1 MLYGRTEKMHTY
13 KCTILRVVDG
23 DTVDM
28 LIDCGFSTFRKERGR
43 LYGIDAPESRTR
55 DKKEKIRGLA
65 AKARLQ
71 ELIKNTKKKIIIK
84 TELDKKGKYGRILGV
99 LWDENKKKNFNAF
112 DIGSLKNNFSRKI
125 KQTTTNRRLKV
136 YFFP

>member
-1 MLYGRTEKMHTY
+1 MYEY
-13 KCTILRVVDG
+13 SAEVLRVVDG
-23 DTVDM
+23 DTVDV
-28 LIDCGFSTFRKERGR
+28 LIDCGFSTFRKERVR

-55 DKKEKIRGLA
+55 DKEEKKLGLA

-99 LWDENKKKNFNAF
+99 IWDENKKKNFNTLLVSEGHAVKYK
-112 DIGSLKNNFSRKI
+112 GGKK
-125 KQTTTNRRLKV
+125 
-136 YFFP
+136 

>member
-1 MLYGRTEKMHTY
+1 MYEY
-13 KCTILRVVDG
+13 SAEVLRVVDG

-28 LIDCGFSTFRKERGR
+28 LIDCGFSTFRKERVR

-99 LWDENKKKNFNAF
+99 LWDENKKKNFNDLLVSEGHAVKYK
-112 DIGSLKNNFSRKI
+112 GGKK
-125 KQTTTNRRLKV
+125 
-136 YFFP
+136 

>member
-1 MLYGRTEKMHTY
+1 MYEY
-13 KCTILRVVDG
+13 SAAVLRVVDG

-28 LIDCGFSTFRKERGR
+28 LIDCGFSTFRKERVR

-55 DKKEKIRGLA
+55 DKEEKKRGLA

-99 LWDENKKKNFNAF
+99 LWDENKRKNFNTLLVAE
-112 DIGSLKNNFSRKI
+112 GHAVKYKGG
-125 KQTTTNRRLKV
+125 KK
-136 YFFP
+136 